1 MSDKI
6 AEFVRAVREYKN
18 TTGYKGRTPKKGT
31 PEYNAI
37 MEIVNKSVKQG
48 DVKKDIASETVEKT
62 TKELPIKKK
71 EIVKET
77 IEGEVKPTRKR
88 TMKVKSMP
96 GVETAPKME
105 PAPETAK
112 PDDVVVGVQM
122 PVAHVIPLSRISASH
137 FGVKLPFS
145 V

>member
-6 AEFVRAVREYKN
+6 SQFVRAVREYRD

-31 PEYNAI
+31 PEHNAI

-71 EIVKET
+71 E
-77 IEGEVKPTRKR
+77 VKPRKL
-88 TMKVKSMP
+88 KKESLP

-112 PDDVVVGVQM
+112 PDEVVVGVQM